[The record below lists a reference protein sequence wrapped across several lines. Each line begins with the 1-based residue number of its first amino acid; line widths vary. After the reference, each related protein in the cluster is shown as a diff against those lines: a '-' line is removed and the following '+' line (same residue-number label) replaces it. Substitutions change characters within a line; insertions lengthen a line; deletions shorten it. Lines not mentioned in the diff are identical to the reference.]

1 MCRRDELLPLLALH
15 EVLAVVLLEA
25 CPSAILDELVLRE
38 LLELQERLVRD

>member
-15 EVLAVVLLEA
+15 AVLAAVLLEA

-38 LLELQERLVRD
+38 LLKLQ